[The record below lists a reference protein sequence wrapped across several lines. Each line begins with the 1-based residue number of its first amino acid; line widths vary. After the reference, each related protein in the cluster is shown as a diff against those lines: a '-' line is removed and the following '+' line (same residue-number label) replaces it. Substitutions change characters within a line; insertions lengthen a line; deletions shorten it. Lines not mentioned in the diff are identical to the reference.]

1 MPLNQKGVGPL
12 IRRMREER
20 GMSREQ
26 LAKKA
31 EVTYACIYATET
43 GRSVGITTGTAYK
56 IARAFRVPVFRL
68 FMLEAEWAKFNG
80 KLATAKPKAATAKPK
95 DEKPKAEKPKSEE
108 PATA

>member
-12 IRRMREER
+12 IKRMREAQ

-26 LAKKA
+26 LAQKA
-31 EVTYACIYATET
+31 DVTYACIYATET

-56 IARAFRVPVFRL
+56 VARALKVPVFRL
-68 FMLEAEWAKFNG
+68 FMLETEWAEFNG
-80 KLATAKPKAATAKPK
+80 KAKEPKKAKA
-95 DEKPKAEKPKSEE
+95 KAEKPATTKPKAEE